1 MEKVYTTMKNAGTCN
16 IAIGIIVLVI
26 GMITGIISIVYGSV
40 LLKRKN
46 DIVF

>member
-1 MEKVYTTMKNAGTCN
+1 MKNAGTCN

-46 DIVF
+46 DIMF

>member
-1 MEKVYTTMKNAGTCN
+1 MERVYTTMKNAGACN
-16 IAIGIIVLVI
+16 ITIGIIILVI
-26 GMITGIISIVYGSV
+26 GLITGIISIVYGSV

>member
-1 MEKVYTTMKNAGTCN
+1 MEKVFTTMRNAGICN
-16 IAIGIIVLVI
+16 ISVGIVVLVI
-26 GMITGIISIVYGSV
+26 GMITGIVSIVYGSV

>member
-46 DIVF
+46 DIMF

>member
-1 MEKVYTTMKNAGTCN
+1 MEKVYTTMRNAGACN
-16 IAIGIIVLVI
+16 IAIGIIILVI
-26 GMITGIISIVYGSV
+26 GMVTGIMSIVYGSV

>member
-16 IAIGIIVLVI
+16 IAVGIIILVI
-26 GMITGIISIVYGSV
+26 GLITGVMSIVYGSV